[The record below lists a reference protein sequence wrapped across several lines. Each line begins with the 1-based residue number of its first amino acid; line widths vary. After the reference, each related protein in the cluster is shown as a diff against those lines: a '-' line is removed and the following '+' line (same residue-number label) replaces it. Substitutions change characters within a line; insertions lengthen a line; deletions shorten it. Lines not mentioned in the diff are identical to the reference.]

1 MKLLILILSLLLIF
15 ASCKKENRFDCFT
28 GSGKIITIEY
38 SPEKFK
44 TVELKDNFKVFLHQ
58 DTCCK
63 VTITVGEKIL
73 PYISYEVIDNSL
85 IIDNRIKCKW
95 ARKYND
101 IEVHIY
107 TDSLEKIILNGDCD
121 VFSADTIK
129 ARSFT
134 LDMYESISKTDIT
147 LDCEQLDVLI
157 HAATGDYKFN
167 GYADKSYF
175 YCHGNAY
182 IFAGD
187 LITSECSVLNI
198 STGDF
203 YVRPEVSLF
212 AYILS
217 SGNVYYYGNPEIHLD
232 TKSKGGELIK
242 MD

>member
-1 MKLLILILSLLLIF
+1 MKLLISILSLLLVF
-15 ASCKKENRFDCFT
+15 VSCRKENRFDCFV
-28 GSGKIITIEY
+28 GSGEKMTTEFK
-38 SPEKFK
+38 PEKFRS
-44 TVELKDNFKVFLHQ
+44 VELKNNFTVYIHQ
-58 DTCCK
+58 DTCQRLEI
-63 VTITVGEKIL
+63 ITGNKIL
-73 PYISYEVIDNSL
+73 PYIEYCVVDDNL
-85 IIDNRIKCKW
+85 IIDNKIKCKW
-95 ARKYND
+95 ARKYED

-121 VFSADTIK
+121 IFSADTIK
-129 ARSFT
+129 AHSFT

-157 HAATGDYKFN
+157 HAATGDYKFS

-182 IFAGD
+182 IFADD

-203 YVRPEVSLF
+203 YVRPDVSLF

-217 SGNVYYYGNPEIHLD
+217 SGNVYYYGDPEIHLD
-232 TKSKGGELIK
+232 TRSKGGELIK